1 MPASEHA
8 EETWKESEQ
17 STLKLPLEH
26 VLIQF
31 CLQLRDEQEG
41 LHPMSDQGA
50 SEMGVEQ
57 GESQGMQGGGGGYWA
72 FEEEDKGASE
82 IGVEQGMRISDP
94 RGVESSSDGSLLP
107 LASLL
112 PLYHGAFDSAARD
125 DNGNTP
131 ATSVQQFG
139 NARTET
145 ADGYGRGRRSVGAQ
159 GSDAEARARVARLQ
173 EMKRVKL
180 GQGARKG
187 DSVSAS
193 TSDGDVDGEVRPNS
207 SGRVAT
213 GGESESH
220 LSSKQEQK
228 QV

>member
-1 MPASEHA
+1 LCTCS
-8 EETWKESEQ
+8 
-17 STLKLPLEH
+17 
-26 VLIQF
+26 F
-31 CLQLRDEQEG
+31 CLQLRDEQES

-50 SEMGVEQ
+50 SE
-57 GESQGMQGGGGGYWA
+57 
-72 FEEEDKGASE
+72 
-82 IGVEQGMRISDP
+82 IGVEQGVQGGGGYCAFEKEDQGASEMKVEQGMQISEP
-94 RGVESSSDGSLLP
+94 QEVKSTSDASLLP
-107 LASLL
+107 LVSFS

-131 ATSVQQFG
+131 ATFAQFG
-139 NARTET
+139 NVRTET
-145 ADGYGRGRRSVGAQ
+145 EEGYGRGRRSVGAQ

>member
-1 MPASEHA
+1 
-8 EETWKESEQ
+8 
-17 STLKLPLEH
+17 
-26 VLIQF
+26 
-31 CLQLRDEQEG
+31 
-41 LHPMSDQGA
+41 MSDQGA

-72 FEEEDKGASE
+72 FDEEDKEASE
-82 IGVEQGMRISDP
+82 IGVEQGMRISEP

-107 LASLL
+107 LASFL
-112 PLYHGAFDSAARD
+112 PLYHGAFDSAAQD

-145 ADGYGRGRRSVGAQ
+145 AEGYGRGRRSVGAQ
-159 GSDAEARARVARLQ
+159 GSDAEAWARVAPLR
-173 EMKRVKL
+173 EMNRVKL
-180 GQGARKG
+180 GQRARG

-193 TSDGDVDGEVRPNS
+193 ASDGDVHREVRRNGG
-207 SGRVAT
+207 GRVAT
-213 GGESESH
+213 GRESESH
-220 LSSKQEQK
+220 PSSKQEQK

>member
-1 MPASEHA
+1 M
-8 EETWKESEQ
+8 
-17 STLKLPLEH
+17 
-26 VLIQF
+26 
-31 CLQLRDEQEG
+31 
-41 LHPMSDQGA
+41 
-50 SEMGVEQ
+50 
-57 GESQGMQGGGGGYWA
+57 
-72 FEEEDKGASE
+72 
-82 IGVEQGMRISDP
+82 
-94 RGVESSSDGSLLP
+94 
-107 LASLL
+107 
-112 PLYHGAFDSAARD
+112 D

-131 ATSVQQFG
+131 ATSAQFG

-145 ADGYGRGRRSVGAQ
+145 EDGYGRGRRSVGAQ

>member
-1 MPASEHA
+1 
-8 EETWKESEQ
+8 
-17 STLKLPLEH
+17 
-26 VLIQF
+26 
-31 CLQLRDEQEG
+31 
-41 LHPMSDQGA
+41 
-50 SEMGVEQ
+50 MGVEQ
-57 GESQGMQGGGGGYWA
+57 GESQGMQGGGARYWA
-72 FEEEDKGASE
+72 FEEEDQGASE
-82 IGVEQGMRISDP
+82 IGVEQGMRISES

-107 LASLL
+107 LASFV
-112 PLYHGAFDSAARD
+112 PLYHGAFDSASRV

-145 ADGYGRGRRSVGAQ
+145 EESYGRGRRSVGAQ
-159 GSDAEARARVARLQ
+159 GSDAEARARVTPLR
-173 EMKRVKL
+173 EINRVKL
-180 GQGARKG
+180 GQGAREG

-193 TSDGDVDGEVRPNS
+193 ASDGDVDKEERHNS

-213 GGESESH
+213 GRESESH